1 MTAVAPKPFIDATR
15 QRWVRAAKVRGMTV
29 PKWVPRILVVEWC
42 DCAIAHGEEQAAS
55 YIRKRKKELG
65 L

>member
-1 MTAVAPKPFIDATR
+1 MSVVEPKPVIEATR
-15 QRWVRAAKVRGMTV
+15 QRWVRVAKARGMTV
-29 PKWVPRILVVEWC
+29 PRWVPRVLVVEWC
-42 DCAIAHGEEQAAS
+42 DCALAHGEEQAAS